1 MKHGVY
7 DILKARFLVNEDAN
21 KNWRFIL
28 FIILLTIIMIWN
40 TNRYEQKIFR
50 ITDLTNEVKE
60 LRSEFV
66 DRRSELMELK
76 LESTIE
82 QKMVEKQIFPSVVP
96 PKKIEVKKEEE
107 QNFFKRL
114 WQ

>member
-1 MKHGVY
+1 MKKAGVY
-7 DILKARFLVNEDAN
+7 GILKARFLVNEDAN

-28 FIILLTIIMIWN
+28 FIILLTIIIIWN
-40 TNRYEQKIFR
+40 ANHYEQKVFKI
-50 ITDLTNEVKE
+50 IDLTNEVKE

-82 QKMVEKQIFPSVVP
+82 KEMLEKQIYPSSVP
-96 PKKIEVKKEEE
+96 PKKIEV
-107 QNFFKRL
+107 
-114 WQ
+114 